1 VTSRAVGM
9 TDKPVTTLRGA
20 TVEVD
25 ARHARTVLMAI
36 CLLALAASTIVLFI
50 SGMDKNAQ
58 INRLRQQGVPLEVT
72 VSTCLGLM
80 GGSGSNLAG
89 YDCTASFTLNG
100 HRYSDS
106 LPGNA
111 LVTPGTRLRAVVVPS
126 DPALLSTPR
135 AMATQHSSWRVF
147 ILPSVLVVAL
157 GLLLVVAF
165 LKRADLRAAPS
176 RIP

>member
-1 VTSRAVGM
+1 M

-72 VSTCLGLM
+72 VSTCLGHM

-89 YDCTASFTLNG
+89 YDCTASITLNG

>member
-1 VTSRAVGM
+1 MTSRAVGM

>member
-1 VTSRAVGM
+1 M